1 MGGEVEVLLCGVWV
15 CIIAGCEMIPI
26 CCGHSGVGGG
36 EVP

>member
-1 MGGEVEVLLCGVWV
+1 MLLCGVWV
-15 CIIAGCEMIPI
+15 CVMGGCEMIPI